1 MTDWHLVHYGKYAY
15 AKFGLIFTEVLC
27 VEKRGRSTWS
37 DAGIWNDSHVRQLKK
52 IAAYVRAQG
61 SIPAAQ
67 IGHCGPKSSRQR
79 PYDGLQPLKNIQ
91 NKESLNL
98 SNVSENS
105 ENQLSD
111 EILKQINLEVTEFQ
125 KAFKEN
131 GSEELI
137 SQTIRET
144 IKPILYEW
152 LKINLPVIVKEVI
165 DEKINE
171 IREKN

>member
-1 MTDWHLVHYGKYAY
+1 MRNIDE
-15 AKFGLIFTEVLC
+15 I
-27 VEKRGRSTWS
+27 R
-37 DAGIWNDSHVRQLKK
+37 
-52 IAAYVRAQG
+52 G
-61 SIPAAQ
+61 SIKDL
-67 IGHCGPKSSRQR
+67 I
-79 PYDGLQPLKNIQ
+79 LKAENEELLNIQ
-91 NKESLNL
+91 TKESQNL
-98 SNVSENS
+98 SNESENS
-105 ENQLSD
+105 ENQLYD

-144 IKPILYEW
+144 IKPILHEW

>member
-1 MTDWHLVHYGKYAY
+1 MRNIDE
-15 AKFGLIFTEVLC
+15 I
-27 VEKRGRSTWS
+27 R
-37 DAGIWNDSHVRQLKK
+37 
-52 IAAYVRAQG
+52 G
-61 SIPAAQ
+61 SIKDL
-67 IGHCGPKSSRQR
+67 I
-79 PYDGLQPLKNIQ
+79 LKAENEELLNIQ
-91 NKESLNL
+91 TKESQNL
-98 SNVSENS
+98 SNELDNS
-105 ENQLSD
+105 ENKLSD

-144 IKPILYEW
+144 IKPILHEW

>member
-1 MTDWHLVHYGKYAY
+1 MRNINEIRSSIKD
-15 AKFGLIFTEVLC
+15 LI
-27 VEKRGRSTWS
+27 
-37 DAGIWNDSHVRQLKK
+37 LK
-52 IAAYVRAQG
+52 AENEE
-61 SIPAAQ
+61 
-67 IGHCGPKSSRQR
+67 
-79 PYDGLQPLKNIQ
+79 LLNIQ
-91 NKESLNL
+91 NKESQNL
-98 SNVSENS
+98 SNESENS

-144 IKPILYEW
+144 IKPILHEW
-152 LKINLPVIVKEVI
+152 LKINLPVFVKEVI

>member
-1 MTDWHLVHYGKYAY
+1 MRNIDE
-15 AKFGLIFTEVLC
+15 I
-27 VEKRGRSTWS
+27 R
-37 DAGIWNDSHVRQLKK
+37 
-52 IAAYVRAQG
+52 G
-61 SIPAAQ
+61 SIKDL
-67 IGHCGPKSSRQR
+67 I
-79 PYDGLQPLKNIQ
+79 LKAENEELLNIQ
-91 NKESLNL
+91 NKESSNL
-98 SNVSENS
+98 KDETANPK
-105 ENQLSD
+105 NQLSD

-131 GSEELI
+131 GSEELM

-144 IKPILYEW
+144 IKPILHEW

>member
-1 MTDWHLVHYGKYAY
+1 MRNIDEIRDSIKD
-15 AKFGLIFTEVLC
+15 LI
-27 VEKRGRSTWS
+27 
-37 DAGIWNDSHVRQLKK
+37 LK
-52 IAAYVRAQG
+52 AENEE
-61 SIPAAQ
+61 
-67 IGHCGPKSSRQR
+67 
-79 PYDGLQPLKNIQ
+79 LLNIQ
-91 NKESLNL
+91 NKESHNL
-98 SNVSENS
+98 KNESENS

>member
-1 MTDWHLVHYGKYAY
+1 M
-15 AKFGLIFTEVLC
+15 
-27 VEKRGRSTWS
+27 RSI
-37 DAGIWNDSHVRQLKK
+37 DEIR
-52 IAAYVRAQG
+52 G
-61 SIPAAQ
+61 SIKDL
-67 IGHCGPKSSRQR
+67 I
-79 PYDGLQPLKNIQ
+79 LKAENEELLNIQ
-91 NKESLNL
+91 NKESHNLN
-98 SNVSENS
+98 NVKENS

-144 IKPILYEW
+144 IKPILNEW
-152 LKINLPVIVKEVI
+152 LKINLPKIVNQVI

>member
-1 MTDWHLVHYGKYAY
+1 MRNIDE
-15 AKFGLIFTEVLC
+15 I
-27 VEKRGRSTWS
+27 R
-37 DAGIWNDSHVRQLKK
+37 
-52 IAAYVRAQG
+52 G
-61 SIPAAQ
+61 SIKDL
-67 IGHCGPKSSRQR
+67 I
-79 PYDGLQPLKNIQ
+79 LKAENEELLNIQ
-91 NKESLNL
+91 NKESQNS
-98 SNVSENS
+98 SNESEKS

>member
-1 MTDWHLVHYGKYAY
+1 MRNIDE
-15 AKFGLIFTEVLC
+15 I
-27 VEKRGRSTWS
+27 R
-37 DAGIWNDSHVRQLKK
+37 
-52 IAAYVRAQG
+52 G
-61 SIPAAQ
+61 SIKDL
-67 IGHCGPKSSRQR
+67 I
-79 PYDGLQPLKNIQ
+79 LKAENEELLNIQ
-91 NKESLNL
+91 NKESHNL
-98 SNVSENS
+98 SNEPENS

-125 KAFKEN
+125 KAFKEK

-144 IKPILYEW
+144 IKPILHEW

>member
-1 MTDWHLVHYGKYAY
+1 MRNIDE
-15 AKFGLIFTEVLC
+15 I
-27 VEKRGRSTWS
+27 R
-37 DAGIWNDSHVRQLKK
+37 
-52 IAAYVRAQG
+52 G
-61 SIPAAQ
+61 SIKDL
-67 IGHCGPKSSRQR
+67 I
-79 PYDGLQPLKNIQ
+79 LKAENEELLNIQ
-91 NKESLNL
+91 KNKESHNL
-98 SNVSENS
+98 SNESDNS

>member
-1 MTDWHLVHYGKYAY
+1 MRNIDE
-15 AKFGLIFTEVLC
+15 I
-27 VEKRGRSTWS
+27 R
-37 DAGIWNDSHVRQLKK
+37 
-52 IAAYVRAQG
+52 G
-61 SIPAAQ
+61 SIKDL
-67 IGHCGPKSSRQR
+67 I
-79 PYDGLQPLKNIQ
+79 LKAENEELLNIQ
-91 NKESLNL
+91 NKESQNL
-98 SNVSENS
+98 SNESENS

-111 EILKQINLEVTEFQ
+111 EIIKQINLEVTEFQ

>member
-1 MTDWHLVHYGKYAY
+1 MRNINEIRSSIKD
-15 AKFGLIFTEVLC
+15 LI
-27 VEKRGRSTWS
+27 
-37 DAGIWNDSHVRQLKK
+37 LK
-52 IAAYVRAQG
+52 AENEE
-61 SIPAAQ
+61 
-67 IGHCGPKSSRQR
+67 
-79 PYDGLQPLKNIQ
+79 LLNIQ
-91 NKESLNL
+91 KNKESHNL
-98 SNVSENS
+98 SNESDNS

>member
-1 MTDWHLVHYGKYAY
+1 MRN
-15 AKFGLIFTEVLC
+15 IE
-27 VEKRGRSTWS
+27 EIR
-37 DAGIWNDSHVRQLKK
+37 
-52 IAAYVRAQG
+52 G
-61 SIPAAQ
+61 SIKDL
-67 IGHCGPKSSRQR
+67 I
-79 PYDGLQPLKNIQ
+79 LKAENEELLNIQ
-91 NKESLNL
+91 TKESQNL
-98 SNVSENS
+98 SNESENS

-144 IKPILYEW
+144 IKPILHEW

>member
-1 MTDWHLVHYGKYAY
+1 MRNIDE
-15 AKFGLIFTEVLC
+15 I
-27 VEKRGRSTWS
+27 R
-37 DAGIWNDSHVRQLKK
+37 
-52 IAAYVRAQG
+52 G
-61 SIPAAQ
+61 SIKDL
-67 IGHCGPKSSRQR
+67 I
-79 PYDGLQPLKNIQ
+79 LKAENEELLNIQ
-91 NKESLNL
+91 NKESHNL
-98 SNVSENS
+98 SNESENP

-144 IKPILYEW
+144 IKPILHEW

-171 IREKN
+171 IEKKIRISPNMTLLLIIQVLSFPLVHSLFFQYR

>member
-1 MTDWHLVHYGKYAY
+1 MRNIDE
-15 AKFGLIFTEVLC
+15 I
-27 VEKRGRSTWS
+27 R
-37 DAGIWNDSHVRQLKK
+37 
-52 IAAYVRAQG
+52 G
-61 SIPAAQ
+61 SIKDL
-67 IGHCGPKSSRQR
+67 I
-79 PYDGLQPLKNIQ
+79 LKAENEELLNIQ
-91 NKESLNL
+91 KNKESHNL
-98 SNVSENS
+98 SNESENS

-144 IKPILYEW
+144 IKPILNEW
-152 LKINLPVIVKEVI
+152 LKINLPKIVNQVI

>member
-1 MTDWHLVHYGKYAY
+1 MRNIDEIRDSIKD
-15 AKFGLIFTEVLC
+15 LILKAEN
-27 VEKRGRSTWS
+27 EK
-37 DAGIWNDSHVRQLKK
+37 L
-52 IAAYVRAQG
+52 
-61 SIPAAQ
+61 
-67 IGHCGPKSSRQR
+67 
-79 PYDGLQPLKNIQ
+79 LNIQ
-91 NKESLNL
+91 NKESQNL
-98 SNVSENS
+98 SNESENS

-131 GSEELI
+131 GSKELI

-144 IKPILYEW
+144 IKPILHEW

>member
-1 MTDWHLVHYGKYAY
+1 MRNIDE
-15 AKFGLIFTEVLC
+15 I
-27 VEKRGRSTWS
+27 R
-37 DAGIWNDSHVRQLKK
+37 
-52 IAAYVRAQG
+52 G
-61 SIPAAQ
+61 SIKDL
-67 IGHCGPKSSRQR
+67 I
-79 PYDGLQPLKNIQ
+79 LKAENEELLNIQ
-91 NKESLNL
+91 NKESQNL
-98 SNVSENS
+98 SNELDNS
-105 ENQLSD
+105 ENKLSD

-144 IKPILYEW
+144 IKPILHEW
-152 LKINLPVIVKEVI
+152 LKINLPLIVKEVI

>member
-1 MTDWHLVHYGKYAY
+1 MRNIDE
-15 AKFGLIFTEVLC
+15 I
-27 VEKRGRSTWS
+27 R
-37 DAGIWNDSHVRQLKK
+37 
-52 IAAYVRAQG
+52 G
-61 SIPAAQ
+61 SIKDL
-67 IGHCGPKSSRQR
+67 I
-79 PYDGLQPLKNIQ
+79 LKAENEKLLNIQ

-105 ENQLSD
+105 ENQLSG

-131 GSEELI
+131 GSKELI

-144 IKPILYEW
+144 IKPILHEW

-171 IREKN
+171 IRAKN

>member
-1 MTDWHLVHYGKYAY
+1 MRNIDE
-15 AKFGLIFTEVLC
+15 I
-27 VEKRGRSTWS
+27 R
-37 DAGIWNDSHVRQLKK
+37 
-52 IAAYVRAQG
+52 G
-61 SIPAAQ
+61 SIKDL
-67 IGHCGPKSSRQR
+67 I
-79 PYDGLQPLKNIQ
+79 LKAENEELLNIQ
-91 NKESLNL
+91 KNKESHNL
-98 SNVSENS
+98 SNKSENS

>member
-1 MTDWHLVHYGKYAY
+1 MRNIDE
-15 AKFGLIFTEVLC
+15 I
-27 VEKRGRSTWS
+27 R
-37 DAGIWNDSHVRQLKK
+37 
-52 IAAYVRAQG
+52 G
-61 SIPAAQ
+61 SIKDL
-67 IGHCGPKSSRQR
+67 I
-79 PYDGLQPLKNIQ
+79 LKAENEELLNIQ
-91 NKESLNL
+91 NKESHNL
-98 SNVSENS
+98 SNESENS

>member
-1 MTDWHLVHYGKYAY
+1 MRNIDE
-15 AKFGLIFTEVLC
+15 I
-27 VEKRGRSTWS
+27 R
-37 DAGIWNDSHVRQLKK
+37 
-52 IAAYVRAQG
+52 G
-61 SIPAAQ
+61 SIKDL
-67 IGHCGPKSSRQR
+67 I
-79 PYDGLQPLKNIQ
+79 LKAENEELLNIQ
-91 NKESLNL
+91 NKESHNL
-98 SNVSENS
+98 KDESENS

-144 IKPILYEW
+144 IKPILHEW

>member
-1 MTDWHLVHYGKYAY
+1 MRNIDE
-15 AKFGLIFTEVLC
+15 I
-27 VEKRGRSTWS
+27 R
-37 DAGIWNDSHVRQLKK
+37 
-52 IAAYVRAQG
+52 G
-61 SIPAAQ
+61 SIKDL
-67 IGHCGPKSSRQR
+67 I
-79 PYDGLQPLKNIQ
+79 LKAENEELLNIQ
-91 NKESLNL
+91 NKESHNL
-98 SNVSENS
+98 SNETENS

-131 GSEELI
+131 GSGELI

-144 IKPILYEW
+144 IKPILHEW

>member
-1 MTDWHLVHYGKYAY
+1 MRNIDE
-15 AKFGLIFTEVLC
+15 I
-27 VEKRGRSTWS
+27 R
-37 DAGIWNDSHVRQLKK
+37 
-52 IAAYVRAQG
+52 G
-61 SIPAAQ
+61 SIKDL
-67 IGHCGPKSSRQR
+67 I
-79 PYDGLQPLKNIQ
+79 LKAENEELLNIQ
-91 NKESLNL
+91 NKESHNL
-98 SNVSENS
+98 SNEKENS

-125 KAFKEN
+125 NAFKEN
-131 GSEELI
+131 GSKELI

-144 IKPILYEW
+144 IKPILHEW

>member
-1 MTDWHLVHYGKYAY
+1 MRNIDE
-15 AKFGLIFTEVLC
+15 I
-27 VEKRGRSTWS
+27 R
-37 DAGIWNDSHVRQLKK
+37 
-52 IAAYVRAQG
+52 G
-61 SIPAAQ
+61 SIKDL
-67 IGHCGPKSSRQR
+67 I
-79 PYDGLQPLKNIQ
+79 LKAENEELLNIQ
-91 NKESLNL
+91 NKESQNL
-98 SNVSENS
+98 SNEPENS
-105 ENQLSD
+105 KNQLSD

>member
-1 MTDWHLVHYGKYAY
+1 MRNIDE
-15 AKFGLIFTEVLC
+15 I
-27 VEKRGRSTWS
+27 R
-37 DAGIWNDSHVRQLKK
+37 
-52 IAAYVRAQG
+52 G
-61 SIPAAQ
+61 SIKDL
-67 IGHCGPKSSRQR
+67 I
-79 PYDGLQPLKNIQ
+79 LKAENEELLNIQ
-91 NKESLNL
+91 NKESHNL
-98 SNVSENS
+98 SNEAENS

-144 IKPILYEW
+144 IKPILHEW

>member
-1 MTDWHLVHYGKYAY
+1 MRNIDE
-15 AKFGLIFTEVLC
+15 I
-27 VEKRGRSTWS
+27 R
-37 DAGIWNDSHVRQLKK
+37 
-52 IAAYVRAQG
+52 G
-61 SIPAAQ
+61 SIKDL
-67 IGHCGPKSSRQR
+67 I
-79 PYDGLQPLKNIQ
+79 LKAENEELLNIQ
-91 NKESLNL
+91 NNKESQNL
-98 SNVSENS
+98 SNESENS

-111 EILKQINLEVTEFQ
+111 EIIKQINLEVTEFQ

-144 IKPILYEW
+144 IKPILHEW

>member
-1 MTDWHLVHYGKYAY
+1 MRNIDE
-15 AKFGLIFTEVLC
+15 I
-27 VEKRGRSTWS
+27 R
-37 DAGIWNDSHVRQLKK
+37 
-52 IAAYVRAQG
+52 G
-61 SIPAAQ
+61 SIKDL
-67 IGHCGPKSSRQR
+67 I
-79 PYDGLQPLKNIQ
+79 LKAENEELLNIQ
-91 NKESLNL
+91 NKESHNL
-98 SNVSENS
+98 SNESENS

-131 GSEELI
+131 GSEKLI

-144 IKPILYEW
+144 IKPILHEW

-165 DEKINE
+165 DEKIKE

>member
-1 MTDWHLVHYGKYAY
+1 MRNIDEIRDSIKD
-15 AKFGLIFTEVLC
+15 LI
-27 VEKRGRSTWS
+27 
-37 DAGIWNDSHVRQLKK
+37 LK
-52 IAAYVRAQG
+52 AENEE
-61 SIPAAQ
+61 
-67 IGHCGPKSSRQR
+67 
-79 PYDGLQPLKNIQ
+79 LLNIQ
-91 NKESLNL
+91 TKESQNL
-98 SNVSENS
+98 SNESENS

-111 EILKQINLEVTEFQ
+111 EILNQINLEVTEFQ

-144 IKPILYEW
+144 IKPILHEW

>member
-1 MTDWHLVHYGKYAY
+1 MRNIDE
-15 AKFGLIFTEVLC
+15 I
-27 VEKRGRSTWS
+27 R
-37 DAGIWNDSHVRQLKK
+37 
-52 IAAYVRAQG
+52 G
-61 SIPAAQ
+61 SIKDL
-67 IGHCGPKSSRQR
+67 I
-79 PYDGLQPLKNIQ
+79 LKAENEELLNIQ
-91 NKESLNL
+91 KKESHNL
-98 SNVSENS
+98 SNKSENS

-111 EILKQINLEVTEFQ
+111 EIIKKINLEVTEFQ

-144 IKPILYEW
+144 IKPILHEW

>member
-1 MTDWHLVHYGKYAY
+1 MRNIDE
-15 AKFGLIFTEVLC
+15 I
-27 VEKRGRSTWS
+27 R
-37 DAGIWNDSHVRQLKK
+37 
-52 IAAYVRAQG
+52 G
-61 SIPAAQ
+61 SIKDL
-67 IGHCGPKSSRQR
+67 I
-79 PYDGLQPLKNIQ
+79 LKAENEELLNIQ
-91 NKESLNL
+91 NKESHNL
-98 SNVSENS
+98 SNEKENS

-131 GSEELI
+131 GSGELI

-144 IKPILYEW
+144 IKPILHEW

-165 DEKINE
+165 DEKINQ

>member
-1 MTDWHLVHYGKYAY
+1 MRNIDEIRDSIKD
-15 AKFGLIFTEVLC
+15 LI
-27 VEKRGRSTWS
+27 
-37 DAGIWNDSHVRQLKK
+37 LK
-52 IAAYVRAQG
+52 AENEE
-61 SIPAAQ
+61 
-67 IGHCGPKSSRQR
+67 
-79 PYDGLQPLKNIQ
+79 LLNIQ
-91 NKESLNL
+91 NKESPNL
-98 SNVSENS
+98 SNESENS